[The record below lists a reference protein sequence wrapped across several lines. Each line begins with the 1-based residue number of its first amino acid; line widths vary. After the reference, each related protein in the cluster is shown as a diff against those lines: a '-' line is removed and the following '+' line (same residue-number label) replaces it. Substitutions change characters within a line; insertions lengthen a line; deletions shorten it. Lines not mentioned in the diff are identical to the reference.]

1 MAKARSPNWRSTR
14 PCKISTGTFGARIR
28 SRPDPDAPV
37 IALMGYRES
46 ADPMARAIGADNL
59 PWWKLGESI
68 WIRIDATDY
77 AGNCSAVPLIRY
89 QN

>member
-1 MAKARSPNWRSTR
+1 MAKARSPNWRLMR
-14 PCKISTGTFGARIR
+14 PARSRPAPFGARIR

-37 IALMGYRES
+37 IALLGYRES

-68 WIRIDATDY
+68 WIRIDATVN
-77 AGNCSAVPLIRY
+77 GGELQRRPV
-89 QN
+89 